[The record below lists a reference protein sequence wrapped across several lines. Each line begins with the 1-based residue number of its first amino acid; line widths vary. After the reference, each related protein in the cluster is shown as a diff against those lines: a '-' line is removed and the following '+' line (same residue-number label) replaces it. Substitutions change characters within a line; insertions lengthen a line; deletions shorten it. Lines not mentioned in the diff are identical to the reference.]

1 MKTTVTPMA
10 VSTSPFDT
18 LAQLLS
24 NGQVITHPIE
34 LIPYE
39 RDGTLVRGRPQ
50 GVVLPHS
57 LDDVVR
63 VVHWAAEHHVPMV
76 ARGAGTGLSGGAVAE
91 NGGVIVSF
99 ACMKQILTLDRE
111 GGLVIT
117 QPGVTNQT
125 LDETVK
131 KLGLYFPPD
140 PSSGRS
146 ATIGGNIA
154 ENSGGPHCFK
164 YGVTTNYVNGLEVV
178 LHNGQVLQ
186 LGGAAADYPGYD
198 FLSLFTG
205 SEGTLGLITAAT
217 LRLMR
222 NPPAVK
228 TMMAA
233 FDSVE
238 EAGNAV
244 SAVIAQG
251 LMPAT
256 MEMMD
261 QKMMRIIE
269 DYVHVGLPV
278 EAGAALIIEVDG
290 YPESLDAQM
299 DEVVDLLR
307 RQNARELRITQTP
320 EEREKLW
327 YGRKSAFGAIAR
339 LAPSYYVLDGTVP
352 RSRLGT
358 ALAGVDRICSAL
370 NLRVA
375 NVFHAGDGNLHPLV
389 LIEDPDDHELLKRVH
404 EAGRQIMQLCL
415 ELGGSI
421 TGEHGVGIEKRAYMA
436 LMYDHAALSAMW
448 DIKHVFDPDALF
460 NPGKV
465 LPPLS
470 DDAPPAAAPAPSGV
484 PDSPCAPTSAEEA
497 AQALQAWMA
506 EGCAVYI
513 RGAASKFNPPQGDGA
528 AVLAT
533 HALRGI
539 STYALEDLYVTV
551 RAGTPLAELQAE
563 LARDGMWVPL
573 VSPWPGST
581 LGGIMASNFNAPLR
595 MRYGAIRDLV
605 LAATMVLP
613 DGRIIRIGRPVVKN
627 VAGYDLHR
635 LFVGSYGTL
644 GVITEATLRLYPLPR
659 ARASLLVPCDDV
671 SQALRCAGALL
682 PVCLIASAL
691 LICHRHPSPIEVEGD
706 RIESPYVVIYTAEGV
721 PEDVRAELRQ
731 ARTALQSIEISGI
744 WESTQW
750 HGNALWA
757 NYLAA
762 ATSGTPAELVRVG
775 VGRKDLP
782 RLLTRLDPL
791 LHEHPYCADVA
802 TGLLYV
808 PGGATYLS
816 RMEPIASEMGGYAI
830 RATAPCLSTDGATGC
845 SRAPESW
852 ELMRRLKAR
861 WDARHFLNPGL
872 LFPR

>member
-1 MKTTVTPMA
+1 
-10 VSTSPFDT
+10 
-18 LAQLLS
+18 
-24 NGQVITHPIE
+24 
-34 LIPYE
+34 
-39 RDGTLVRGRPQ
+39 
-50 GVVLPHS
+50 
-57 LDDVVR
+57 
-63 VVHWAAEHHVPMV
+63 
-76 ARGAGTGLSGGAVAE
+76 
-91 NGGVIVSF
+91 
-99 ACMKQILTLDRE
+99 
-111 GGLVIT
+111 
-117 QPGVTNQT
+117 
-125 LDETVK
+125 
-131 KLGLYFPPD
+131 
-140 PSSGRS
+140 
-146 ATIGGNIA
+146 
-154 ENSGGPHCFK
+154 CFK

-178 LHNGQVLQ
+178 LHDGQALR

-299 DEVVDLLR
+299 NEVVDVLR

-352 RSRLGT
+352 RSRLGA

-389 LIEDPDDHELLKRVH
+389 LIEDPDDHELLERVH

-448 DIKHVFDPDALF
+448 DVKHVFDPDGLF

-465 LPPLS
+465 LPPQ
-470 DDAPPAAAPAPSGV
+470 PTVAPSAEVLTASV
-484 PDSPCAPTSAEEA
+484 PDSPYAPTSAEEV
-497 AQALQAWMA
+497 AQALRAWMA
-506 EGCAVYI
+506 EGRAVYI
-513 RGAASKFNPPQGDGA
+513 RGAASKFTPPQGDGV

-539 STYALEDLYVTV
+539 STYALDDLYVTA

-573 VSPWPGST
+573 VSPWPSST

-644 GVITEATLRLYPLPR
+644 GVITEATLRLFPLPR
-659 ARASLLVPCDDV
+659 ARASLLVPCDDL

-691 LICHRHPSPIEVEGD
+691 LICHRCPVPAERAGEPIG
-706 RIESPYVVIYTAEGV
+706 SPYVVIYTAEGV

-731 ARTALQSIEISGI
+731 AHTALQSVGVSGA
-744 WESTQW
+744 WESDQVD
-750 HGNALWA
+750 GNAVWA
-757 NYLAA
+757 NYLANG
-762 ATSGTPAELVRVG
+762 TSGTLAELVRVG
-775 VGRKDLP
+775 VGRKDLAQ
-782 RLLTRLDPL
+782 LLNTLAL
-791 LHEHPYCADVA
+791 LLREQAYCADVV

-808 PGGATYLS
+808 SGGAAHLPQ
-816 RMEPIASEMGGYAI
+816 MEQVAVGMGGYAV
-830 RATAPCLSTDGATGC
+830 RPMSPCLSADGAAGC
-845 SRAPESW
+845 SRAPEGW
-852 ELMRRLKAR
+852 ELMRQLKAR
-861 WDARHFLNPGL
+861 WDAHHRLNPGL
-872 LFPR
+872 LFPL

>member
-1 MKTTVTPMA
+1 MKATVVPTS
-10 VSTSPFDT
+10 VSAKPLET
-18 LAQLLS
+18 LPQILNS
-24 NGQVITHPIE
+24 GQVITHPVE
-34 LIPYE
+34 LIAYE
-39 RDGTLVRGRPQ
+39 RDGTMVRGRPQ

-63 VVHWAAEHHVPMV
+63 IVHWAAEHHIPLV

-91 NGGVIVSF
+91 RGGVIVSF
-99 ACMKQILTLDRE
+99 ARMNRILQFDRA
-111 GGLVIT
+111 GSLVVAE
-117 QPGVTNQT
+117 PGATNQT
-125 LDETVK
+125 LDEAVK
-131 KLGLYFPPD
+131 KQGLYFPPD

-164 YGVTTNYVNGLEVV
+164 YGVTTNYVNGLQVV
-178 LHNGQVLQ
+178 LSDGRVVH
-186 LGGAAADYPGYD
+186 LGGPAVDYPGYD
-198 FLSLFTG
+198 FISLLTG

-244 SAVIAQG
+244 SAVIARG

-261 QKMMRIIE
+261 QKIMTIIE
-269 DYVHVGLPV
+269 AYVHVGLPV

-299 DEVVDLLR
+299 DEVVTLLR
-307 RQNARELRITQTP
+307 QHNARELRVTQTP

-339 LAPSYYVLDGTVP
+339 LAPAYYVLDGTVP
-352 RSRLGT
+352 RSQLGA
-358 ALAGVDRICSAL
+358 ALVGVNRICNAL
-370 NLRVA
+370 DLRVG

-389 LIEDPDDHELLKRVH
+389 LIEDPDDSGLLERVH

-421 TGEHGVGIEKRAYMA
+421 TGEHGVGIEKRDYMT
-436 LMYDHAALSAMW
+436 LMYDHGELSAMW
-448 DIKHVFDPDALF
+448 DIKRVFDPVELF

-465 LPPLS
+465 LPPLPIVS
-470 DDAPPAAAPAPSGV
+470 NPAGE
-484 PDSPCAPTSAEEA
+484 PTSQSSAPETPFAATSASEVAES
-497 AQALQAWMA
+497 LRAWMS
-506 EGCAVYI
+506 EGRTVYI
-513 RGAASKFNPPQGDGA
+513 HGAGSKFVPPLDNGAAILTTQA
-528 AVLAT
+528 M
-533 HALRGI
+533 RGI
-539 STYALEDLYVTV
+539 SKYAVEDLYVTV
-551 RAGTPLAELQAE
+551 HAGTSLVELQTE
-563 LARDGMWVPL
+563 LERDGMWVPL
-573 VSPWPGST
+573 VSPWATST
-581 LGGIMASNFNAPLR
+581 LGGILASNFNAPLR
-595 MRYGAIRDLV
+595 MRYGAIRDLI

-644 GVITEATLRLYPLPR
+644 GVITEATLRLFPQPR
-659 ARASLLVPCDDV
+659 ARGSLFVPCDTL
-671 SQALRCAGALL
+671 SEALQCTAQLL

-691 LICHRHPSPIEVEGD
+691 LLCHRCTAPAEVGEID
-706 RIESPYVVIYTAEGV
+706 SPYFVLYAAEGV
-721 PEDVRAELRQ
+721 PEDVRAELDQ
-731 ARTALQSIEISGI
+731 ARAALRSAGLPIGLERNQVN
-744 WESTQW
+744 
-750 HGNALWA
+750 GNVVWA
-757 NYLAA
+757 DWLA
-762 ATSGTPAELVRVG
+762 SSSQGHLNELVRVG

-782 RLLTRLDPL
+782 QLLTNLVPL
-791 LHEHPYCADVA
+791 LQDLTYCADMA
-802 TGLLYV
+802 AGLLYV
-808 PGGATYLS
+808 PGGANHLQQMG
-816 RMEPIASEMGGYAI
+816 RVASEMGGYAI
-830 RATAPCLSTDGATGC
+830 RPMLPRLDAVGENGCGA
-845 SRAPESW
+845 APESL

-861 WDARHFLNPGL
+861 WDAQGRLNPGL
-872 LFPR
+872 LFA

>member
-1 MKTTVTPMA
+1 MMKTTVTPTA
-10 VSTSPFDT
+10 ISASPFDT
-18 LAQLLS
+18 LARLLS
-24 NGQVITHPIE
+24 DGQVITHPVE

-39 RDGTLVRGRPQ
+39 RDGTLVRGKPQ
-50 GVVLPHS
+50 AVVLPHS
-57 LDDVVR
+57 RDEVVR
-63 VVHWAAEHHVPMV
+63 VVRWAAEHRVPMV

-91 NGGVIVSF
+91 DGGVVVSF
-99 ACMKQILTLDRE
+99 ARMKQILALDRE

-117 QPGVTNQT
+117 QPGVTNQM
-125 LDETVK
+125 LDDTVK

-178 LHNGQVLQ
+178 LHDGQVLQ

-238 EAGNAV
+238 EAGDAV

-299 DEVVDLLR
+299 DEVVDVLR

-352 RSRLGT
+352 RSRLGA

-370 NLRVA
+370 DLRVA

-389 LIEDPDDHELLKRVH
+389 LIEDPDDHELLERVH

-448 DIKHVFDPDALF
+448 DIKHVFDPYGLF

-470 DDAPPAAAPAPSGV
+470 AVTPSAEVSTPSV
-484 PDSPCAPTSAEEA
+484 PDSPCAPTSAEEV
-497 AQALQAWMA
+497 AQALQAWVA
-506 EGCAVYI
+506 ERRAVYI
-513 RGAASKFNPPQGDGA
+513 RGAASKFTPPQEYGA

-563 LARDGMWVPL
+563 LERDGMWVPL
-573 VSPWPGST
+573 VSPWPGAT

-595 MRYGAIRDLV
+595 MRYGAIRDLL

-644 GVITEATLRLYPLPR
+644 GVITEATWRLYPLPR
-659 ARASLLVPCDDV
+659 ARASLLVPCDNL
-671 SQALRCAGALL
+671 SQALQYAGALL

-691 LICHRHPSPIEVEGD
+691 LIGHHSSPIEVEGA

-731 ARTALQSIEISGI
+731 ARTALQSFGISDI

-757 NYLAA
+757 NYLA
-762 ATSGTPAELVRVG
+762 SGTPVELVRVG

-782 RLLTRLDPL
+782 QLLTRLAPL
-791 LHEHPYCADVA
+791 LHTHPYCADVA

-808 PGGATYLS
+808 PGGAAHLS
-816 RMEPIASEMGGYAI
+816 HIEPIASEMGGYAI
-830 RATAPCLSTDGATGC
+830 RATAPCLSANGVTGC
-845 SRAPESW
+845 SRAPEGW
-852 ELMRRLKAR
+852 ELMRRLKAQ
-861 WDARHFLNPGL
+861 WDARHCLNPGL